1 MHFTTKL
8 ELKCLVQTQCDPS
21 KRVSIS
27 FVFIFMQSLKLN
39 FWRNFNSKYTSM
51 SRLIS
56 GLLVIL
62 LTFSC
67 SPHLSVNQISTANIP
82 INVQMASID
91 SSVLSIVKPY
101 HDSIEHDLSKLV
113 TVSDSPLIK
122 GKPESKLTNL
132 MADILFEFGTSYCS
146 SLKLNVKPDLSYINS
161 GGIRA
166 SLPKGEITVGRMF
179 ELMPFENEVVLIRIS
194 GSSVQKMA
202 DRIASRGG
210 EGIAGMKLGIRD
222 LKPVNLQVGGA
233 AIDTTASYWLVTNDY
248 IANGGDQMS
257 MFLNP
262 IDRINTK
269 MKIRDLLIQNLSD
282 RYKKEGVLSVKLDGR
297 ISNEQ

>member
-1 MHFTTKL
+1 
-8 ELKCLVQTQCDPS
+8 
-21 KRVSIS
+21 
-27 FVFIFMQSLKLN
+27 
-39 FWRNFNSKYTSM
+39 M

-67 SPHLSVNQISTANIP
+67 SPHLSVSQISTENIP
-82 INVQMASID
+82 VNVQLAVID

-122 GKPESKLTNL
+122 SKPESKLTNL
-132 MADILFEFGTSYCS
+132 IADIMFGYGTEFCTDQ
-146 SLKLNVKPDLSYINS
+146 KPNVHPDLSYVNY
-161 GGIRA
+161 GGIRS
-166 SLPKGEITVGRMF
+166 SLPQGEITIGRIF
-179 ELMPFENEVVLIRIS
+179 ELMPFENEIVLIRIS

-202 DRIASRGG
+202 DCIASRGG
-210 EGIAGMKLGIRD
+210 EGISGMKLGIRNS
-222 LKPVNLQVGGA
+222 KPVTLQVGGV

-269 MKIRDLLIQNLSD
+269 MKIRDLLIKTLSD
-282 RYKKEGVLSVKLDGR
+282 RYKKEGVLSIKLDGR